1 MRSLLENEDIRNED
15 VEKITIWQPSYFADN
30 FVAYPPISSVDTA
43 SSLKYV
49 VGAYMVLRKIGVQ
62 WYEKYQEIMADPA
75 FKAIAEKIE
84 IIKDEGLQAL
94 FEKENIVKGKVKIQT
109 KNRVYEKEMKLEELK
124 GNPRNNPMSYEEIR
138 TKFMELAMPV
148 IGEEK
153 SLAFMKSIEEDDYSL
168 RTPDLVKL
176 LARD

>member
-1 MRSLLENEDIRNED
+1 MRFLLENEDIRNED
-15 VEKITIWQPSYFADN
+15 VEKITIWQPSYFAEN
-30 FVAYPPISSVDTA
+30 FIAYPPASSVDTA

-75 FKAIAEKIE
+75 FKAIVEKIE
-84 IIKDEGLQAL
+84 IIKDEGLQTL
-94 FEKENIVKGKVKIQT
+94 FDKENIVKGKAEIRT

-138 TKFMELAMPV
+138 NKFMELAVPV

-153 SLAFMKSIEEDDYSL
+153 SLSFMKSIEGDDYSL
-168 RTPDLVKL
+168 RISDLVKSL
-176 LARD
+176 VL